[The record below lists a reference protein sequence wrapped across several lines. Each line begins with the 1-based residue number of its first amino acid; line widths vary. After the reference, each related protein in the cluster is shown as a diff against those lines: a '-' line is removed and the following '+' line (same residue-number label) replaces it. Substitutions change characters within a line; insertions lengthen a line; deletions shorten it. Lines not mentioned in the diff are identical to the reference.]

1 MNWATAA
8 PALDVPQCHFRGA
21 DCGESDTASPKIE
34 SSVHHSLPERL
45 DLERVLTEQEITQS
59 PANRVRERSIK
70 YRLQDG
76 RNRVPFADALDT
88 LVGQNTDNESVLRT
102 IADLAGIR
110 NAEDDRFDIGNAH
123 RTLRD

>member
-1 MNWATAA
+1 MNWATV
-8 PALDVPQCHFRGA
+8 ALALNVPQCHFRGA
-21 DCGESDTASPKIE
+21 DCGKANTVAAQVQSA
-34 SSVHHSLPERL
+34 VHHALPERL
-45 DLERVLTEQEITQS
+45 DLERVVTEQEITQS
-59 PANRVRERSIK
+59 LANRVRERSIE

-102 IADLAGIR
+102 VADLTSIR
-110 NAEDDRFDIGNAH
+110 NPEDDRFDIGNAH

>member
-1 MNWATAA
+1 MNWATVAL
-8 PALDVPQCHFRGA
+8 ALDVPQRHFSGA
-21 DCGESDTASPKIE
+21 DGGESDTTAPKVE
-34 SSVHHSLPERL
+34 SSVHHSLPEWL

-110 NAEDDRFDIGNAH
+110 YPEDDRFDISDAH
-123 RTLRD
+123 RTLPD